1 MSDGPLL
8 NDVTRAFAE
17 AHRNEDVRDL
27 ALKTKRTADLD
38 LPAALDQIAGWQIA
52 RNKLPQWAAC
62 ADIVYPAHISMEQCS
77 SQFTAQ
83 YKAEIARRL
92 LRSLPQSA
100 GTDGQ
105 RRDHDGPDRRIRRR
119 FLISRPRIRSRHV
132 RGTPIAPVRAGRAQY
147 GGAGPHASTGGVRRR
162 RRIPTCDGAGAARS
176 TSTRPAATST
186 APAPTRSRTA
196 RPTRWRCAICCW
208 LRHDM

>member
-100 GTDGQ
+100 GQTANDATMTD
-105 RRDHDGPDRRIRRR
+105 
-119 FLISRPRIRSRHV
+119 L
-132 RGTPIAPVRAGRAQY
+132 
-147 GGAGPHASTGGVRRR
+147 TGGFGVDFSYLARGFGHATYVERQSHLCELAAHNMAALGL
-162 RRIPTCDGAGAARS
+162 TQAQVVCGDGVEYLRAMEPAQPIYIDP
-176 TSTRPAATST
+176 PAATST

-196 RPTRWRCAICCW
+196 RPTCWRCAICCW

>member
-17 AHRNEDVRDL
+17 THRNEDVRDL

-77 SQFTAQ
+77 SQFTANTRP
-83 YKAEIARRL
+83 KSPGVCCDLCRN
-92 LRSLPQSA
+92 
-100 GTDGQ
+100 
-105 RRDHDGPDRRIRRR
+105 RRDRR
-119 FLISRPRIRSRHV
+119 
-132 RGTPIAPVRAGRAQY
+132 
-147 GGAGPHASTGGVRRR
+147 
-162 RRIPTCDGAGAARS
+162 PT
-176 TSTRPAATST
+176 TRP
-186 APAPTRSRTA
+186 
-196 RPTRWRCAICCW
+196 
-208 LRHDM
+208 

>member
-83 YKAEIARRL
+83 YKADVARRL

-100 GTDGQ
+100 GQTANDATMTDLTG
-105 RRDHDGPDRRIRRR
+105 GIRRR

-147 GGAGPHASTGGVRRR
+147 GGAGPQRKRRW
-162 RRIPTCDGAGAARS
+162 C
-176 TSTRPAATST
+176 AATASNT
-186 APAPTRSRTA
+186 YVRWSRRS
-196 RPTRWRCAICCW
+196 
-208 LRHDM
+208 

>member
-100 GTDGQ
+100 GQTANDVTMTD
-105 RRDHDGPDRRIRRR
+105 
-119 FLISRPRIRSRHV
+119 L
-132 RGTPIAPVRAGRAQY
+132 
-147 GGAGPHASTGGVRRR
+147 TGGFGVDFSYLARGFGHATYVERQSHLCELAAHNMAALGL
-162 RRIPTCDGAGAARS
+162 TQAQVVCGDG
-176 TSTRPAATST
+176 
-186 APAPTRSRTA
+186 
-196 RPTRWRCAICCW
+196 AICCW
-208 LRHDM
+208 LRRDM

>member
-62 ADIVYPAHISMEQCS
+62 ADMLIAVHGAIQGRNRPASVAIS
-77 SQFTAQ
+77 A
-83 YKAEIARRL
+83 AIG
-92 LRSLPQSA
+92 

-132 RGTPIAPVRAGRAQY
+132 RGTPIASMRTGRAQY

-162 RRIPTCDGAGAARS
+162 RRIPTCDGAGAADLHRPGPPRRARRPHLRDRGLHARRAGAARS
-176 TSTRPAATST
+176 AAG
-186 APAPTRSRTA
+186 
-196 RPTRWRCAICCW
+196 
-208 LRHDM
+208 

>member
-62 ADIVYPAHISMEQCS
+62 ADIVYPVSNRALFRDTEDNTGHAPH
-77 SQFTAQ
+77 TA
-83 YKAEIARRL
+83 
-92 LRSLPQSA
+92 
-100 GTDGQ
+100 
-105 RRDHDGPDRRIRRR
+105 
-119 FLISRPRIRSRHV
+119 
-132 RGTPIAPVRAGRAQY
+132 
-147 GGAGPHASTGGVRRR
+147 
-162 RRIPTCDGAGAARS
+162 
-176 TSTRPAATST
+176 
-186 APAPTRSRTA
+186 
-196 RPTRWRCAICCW
+196 
-208 LRHDM
+208 